1 MIHAKSAT
9 SNGLRL
15 ASAKGNGASR
25 RAAATRV
32 HASSQEDA
40 AAQMQRRALI
50 SSLPLAG
57 ALMTAAPSLAAYGEA
72 ANVFG
77 GKTGN
82 FTGFT
87 PYEGDGYSVLL
98 PSKWNPSN
106 EKIFPGTD
114 LRYEDNFDAVNNLVV
129 TINPTNKSKITDYG
143 TQDDFL
149 KEVSYLLGNSALSD
163 GFESK
168 SEGKCPSKVLFA
180 LYVCVL
186 PIHPKLQALGGGE
199 TV

>member
-25 RAAATRV
+25 RAAAIRV

-40 AAQMQRRALI
+40 AAQMQRRALL

-77 GKTGN
+77 GETGN

-87 PYEGDGYSVLL
+87 PYEGDGYTLLL
-98 PSKWNPSN
+98 PAKWNPSK

-114 LRYEDNFDAVNNLVV
+114 LRYEDNFDAVNNIEV
-129 TINPTNKSKITDYG
+129 IIQKGGSMGSP
-143 TQDDFL
+143 QEFL
-149 KEVSYLLGNSALSD
+149 NSIAYLLGETSQI
-163 GFESK
+163 FESK
-168 SEGKCPSKVLFA
+168 SEGTLHDLWGKAKAANTRRHDPQLTLKRMYFS
-180 LYVCVL
+180 
-186 PIHPKLQALGGGE
+186 
-199 TV
+199 